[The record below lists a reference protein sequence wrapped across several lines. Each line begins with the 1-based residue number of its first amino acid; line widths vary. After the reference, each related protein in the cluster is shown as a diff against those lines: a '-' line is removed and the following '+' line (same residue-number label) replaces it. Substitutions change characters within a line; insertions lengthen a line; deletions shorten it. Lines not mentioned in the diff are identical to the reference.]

1 TGTSPVR
8 LLPRRSRQS
17 SGWSA
22 LPCQSLQARVNR
34 LVGAHRCAGLQRS
47 SVLMQQA
54 DGFLIGAMVRGGT
67 WSPTVCTK
75 LGPDAALVPPPRQA
89 TTYKRLQPR
98 AFRGGDE
105 FSLGRSDGSRDHAIS
120 GAPVAISVAPTKSPA
135 GCPVCLRPRARR
147 QW

>member
-1 TGTSPVR
+1 
-8 LLPRRSRQS
+8 RSRQS

-67 WSPTVCTK
+67 RSPTVCTK

-98 AFRGGDE
+98 ALRAEKNEMGKSVRQSQCRTPSFPIPAFPAAKARG
-105 FSLGRSDGSRDHAIS
+105 
-120 GAPVAISVAPTKSPA
+120 
-135 GCPVCLRPRARR
+135 
-147 QW
+147 